1 MKDAII
7 YRPEIDGLR
16 AISVLA
22 VILYHA
28 GVTQLAG
35 GFAGVDVFFVISGFL
50 ITQIIYTGAR
60 DGTFSFSHFY
70 ERRARRILPA
80 LFVMILVTT
89 PLFFFILA
97 PFQLKDYAQSVVATL
112 VYLSNV
118 LFFRE
123 AGYFAVEAAQKPLL
137 HTWSLAIEEQYYLIF
152 PLAAVLLYRLGGRG
166 VLLGALG
173 LTALVSFGLMLHQKG
188 VDATAAFYLIQ
199 YRAWELMAGSLAAV
213 WVCERRPAPN
223 AAVSALGLGLI
234 LLGLIVTS
242 DAGNW
247 PAPST
252 AIPVVGTVLVLVFT
266 STQGLVGRVMAHDG
280 PRTIGLMSYSLY
292 LWHVP
297 VLVALEVWFLGD
309 PPVVFLVG
317 AVALTFLCAWI
328 SWRYVETP
336 FRKTDRVSVP
346 GLLAFLAAMM
356 LGLGA
361 FGYMGQRTNG
371 YFVVKLAMIP
381 EAYRD
386 LVIDRD
392 SQLRARDAFWLP
404 LLAQADQPFDKDAA
418 HRVLILGDSLSEDL
432 LMAVTLRV
440 DATPG
445 IAFRRLL
452 LDDVCMS
459 AAAAALTVPST
470 AVLPSD
476 GCAAEI
482 EAFLDTGLMQAADEI
497 VLTAGWQTETVDGG
511 VALVAALRAQNKA
524 VALVGTAAFNDM
536 TSLSMMLSRLQEPI
550 EVFLYRNLRSKFL
563 GVNAALEA
571 QVTAIEGARYLD
583 KLALFCDHATR
594 RCDMLDGDGQL
605 PIWDASHLTMGGLTL
620 FADRLHAR
628 GWF

>member
-1 MKDAII
+1 MI

-16 AISVLA
+16 AIAVLA
-22 VILYHA
+22 VILNHA

-50 ITQIIYTGAR
+50 ITHIIYTGAR
-60 DGTFSFSHFY
+60 EGTFSFRHFY

-80 LFVMILVTT
+80 LFVMILVTM
-89 PLFFFILA
+89 PMIFFVLA
-97 PFQLKDYAQSVVATL
+97 PFQLKDYAQSVAATL
-112 VYLSNV
+112 VYLSNA

-166 VLLGALG
+166 VLLVALV
-173 LTALVSFGLMLHQKG
+173 LTGLVSFGLMLHQTG
-188 VDATAAFYLIQ
+188 VDANAAFYLIQ

-223 AAVSALGLGLI
+223 VALSALGLGLI

-242 DAGNW
+242 DPGNW

-252 AIPVVGTVLVLVFT
+252 AILVVGTVLALVFT
-266 STQGLVGRVMAHDG
+266 SAQGPVGRVLAHDG

-292 LWHVP
+292 LWHWPFLSAVK
-297 VLVALEVWFLGD
+297 VWFIGD
-309 PPVVFLVG
+309 PPVASLVG
-317 AVALTFLCAWI
+317 AVLLTFLCAWL
-328 SWRYVETP
+328 SWWYVETP
-336 FRKTDRVSVP
+336 FRKADRVP
-346 GLLAFLAAMM
+346 LQGLLAFLASMM

-371 YFVVKLAMIP
+371 YFDVKLTMIP
-381 EAYRD
+381 DDYRE

-392 SQLRARDAFWLP
+392 GQLRAREAFWTP
-404 LLAQADQPFDKDAA
+404 LLTQADQPFDEDAA
-418 HRVLILGDSLSEDL
+418 HRVLILGDSMSEDL
-432 LMAVTLRV
+432 LMAVTLRA

-445 IAFRRLL
+445 IAFRRLR

-459 AAAAALTVPST
+459 AAAVALTAPHT
-470 AVLPSD
+470 AAPQTN
-476 GCAAEI
+476 GCGAEI
-482 EAFLDTGLMQAADEI
+482 TAFLDTGLMQVADEI
-497 VLTAGWQTETVDGG
+497 VLTAGWQTETVYGG
-511 VALVAALRAQNKA
+511 VALVKALRAQNKA

-536 TSLSMMLSRLQEPI
+536 TSLSMMLSRMQDPV

-563 GVNAALEA
+563 EVNSALET
-571 QVTAIEGARYLD
+571 QITAVEGARYLD
-583 KLALFCDHATR
+583 KLALFCDHAAR
-594 RCDMLDGDGQL
+594 RCDMLDGDGRL
-605 PIWDASHLTMGGLTL
+605 PIWDASHLTMGGLEL